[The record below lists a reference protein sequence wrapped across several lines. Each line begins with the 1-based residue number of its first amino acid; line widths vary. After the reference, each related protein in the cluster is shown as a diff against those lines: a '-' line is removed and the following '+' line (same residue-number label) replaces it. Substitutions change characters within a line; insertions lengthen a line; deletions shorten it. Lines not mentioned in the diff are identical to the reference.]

1 MFCVLGD
8 EKINAGLIAR
18 AGLGAERK
26 DKRKMGMMPCRSR
39 VENRDQEILGEER
52 IELKTGG
59 RKGLEQGI

>member
-1 MFCVLGD
+1 MRRS
-8 EKINAGLIAR
+8 LIAR

-26 DKRKMGMMPCRSR
+26 DKRKMGMMPCMPCRSR

-52 IELKTGG
+52 MELKTGG